1 MTPITLR
8 LNFSLVGLP
17 IPSHQ
22 SLLPMLA
29 VDEQTYFTA
38 SVSQSFMV
46 LGLKGTPRLA
56 VILGKIFIRRSY

>member
-22 SLLPMLA
+22 NLLPMLA

-38 SVSQSFMV
+38 SVSQFFMV
-46 LGLKGTPRLA
+46 LGFKGDTKA
-56 VILGKIFIRRSY
+56 VILDKIFIRRSY